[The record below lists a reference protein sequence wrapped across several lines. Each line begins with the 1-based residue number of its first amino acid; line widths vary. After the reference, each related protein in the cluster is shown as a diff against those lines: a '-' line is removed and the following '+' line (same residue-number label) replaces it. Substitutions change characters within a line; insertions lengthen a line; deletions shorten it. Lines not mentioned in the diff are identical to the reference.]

1 MRKVEIT
8 EDSADAIFRQMLVE
22 DYLDLVN
29 DIESMGKESNLNRA
43 QEGDLIDSIKYRNAL
58 RTLLE
63 YYLPHERYLELIGLD
78 GG

>member
-8 EDSADAIFRQMLVE
+8 EDSADAILRQMLVE

-29 DIESMGKESNLNRA
+29 DIESMGNEPNLNKA
-43 QEGDLIDSIKYRNAL
+43 QEGDLLDSIKYRNAL

-63 YYLPHERYLELIGLD
+63 YYLPHERYLEVVGLD

>member
-8 EDSADAIFRQMLVE
+8 EDSADAILRQMLVE
-22 DYLDLVN
+22 DYFDLVN
-29 DIESMGKESNLNRA
+29 DIESMGKEPNLNKA

-58 RTLLE
+58 QTLLE
-63 YYLPHERYLELIGLD
+63 YYLPYERYLEVVGLD